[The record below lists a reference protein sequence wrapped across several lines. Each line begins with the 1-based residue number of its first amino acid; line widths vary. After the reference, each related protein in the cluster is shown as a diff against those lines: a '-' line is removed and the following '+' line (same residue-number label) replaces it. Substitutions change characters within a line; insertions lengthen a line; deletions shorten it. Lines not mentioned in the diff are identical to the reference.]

1 MASKQTSKANET
13 GFLNSG
19 NNKPCRTKSNTIV
32 CNAKRAGFLTKSYPF
47 VLIFK
52 CSFVVTNNNQT
63 SLFTSLKLTTKISLI
78 KQTLIQ

>member
-1 MASKQTSKANET
+1 MSDEVRKKGGISHEV
-13 GFLNSG
+13 L
-19 NNKPCRTKSNTIV
+19 
-32 CNAKRAGFLTKSYPF
+32 PF
-47 VLIFK
+47 CLDFFK

>member
-19 NNKPCRTKSNTIV
+19 NNKPCITKSNSLNNKKGGISHEV
-32 CNAKRAGFLTKSYPF
+32 LPF
-47 VLIFK
+47 CLDFFK